1 MKQLTRGRLARWAA
15 CVAAAACCVVGG
27 VSPAYGA
34 GDPIP
39 VPRVTPTQVPSSPLL
54 PGREISIK
62 AKVSQNRDDFS
73 EEEVYSTNLT
83 VTFRGNARG
92 RGLSQQDCSD
102 LVATFW
108 SGRSNNYHVK
118 AEYLSNSCTITADYR
133 REARHAFYSL
143 DESGHVQVRAPLVY
157 LNQIASSLDN
167 ASVTELEVRFTSI
180 DNARC
185 NAAPSLEH
193 VDDLISSDPNA
204 PSHLSYCQWK
214 TEEGATIPT
223 SDEPLLEGEVEQT
236 FFDYKEG
243 TVGPFIDLPAP
254 INPFTIT
261 PTPPQAEE
269 PASGATTEA
278 AASESSSASSRGLLI
293 GVGAGATLLIL
304 AAAVGI
310 TWARR
315 RTS

>member
-1 MKQLTRGRLARWAA
+1 MMTRTALLRALA

-39 VPRVTPTQVPSSPLL
+39 VPRVTPSQVPSSPLL
-54 PGREISIK
+54 PGREISID
-62 AKVSQNRDDFS
+62 AEVSQHRDDFS
-73 EEEVYSTNLT
+73 GEEIYSTNLT
-83 VTFRGNARG
+83 VTFWGAD
-92 RGLSQQDCSD
+92 LTQQDCSD

-118 AEYLSNSCTITADYR
+118 AEYLSNLCTVTADYA

-143 DESGHVQVRAPLVY
+143 DESGHVQVRAPLAY

-167 ASVTELEVRFTSI
+167 ASITELEVRFTSI

-185 NAAPSLEH
+185 NADPSLEH
-193 VDDLISSDPNA
+193 LDDLISNDPNA

-214 TEEGATIPT
+214 TKEGATIPT
-223 SDEPLLEGEVEQT
+223 TDEPLLEGEVEQT
-236 FFDYKEG
+236 LFDYENA

-261 PTPPQAEE
+261 PTQADE
-269 PASGATTEA
+269 PASGTSADA
-278 AASESSSASSRGLLI
+278 PSESASSRGLLI
-293 GVGAGATLLIL
+293 GVGAGAALLLL